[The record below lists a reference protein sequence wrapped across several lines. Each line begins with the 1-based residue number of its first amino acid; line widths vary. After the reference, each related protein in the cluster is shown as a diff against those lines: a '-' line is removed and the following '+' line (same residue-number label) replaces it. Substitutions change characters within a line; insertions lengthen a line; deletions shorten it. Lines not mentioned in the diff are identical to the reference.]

1 MDLARRLSYRRGEE
15 GTVADRSAGDGRTA
29 GTVTGAAGAEST
41 AELGRR
47 VLRLRTERGFTQR
60 QLAEPAYT
68 AAYVSTLEAG
78 KVRPSEAAL
87 RHLADRLGVSYE
99 ELTTGRSPR
108 DATRLRA
115 ALTDARRALATG
127 AAEDATGLF
136 EEVRD
141 EAERLG
147 FAEERSAAL
156 LGLGDCALE
165 TGELTLARDH
175 FEDVERLLAGEPLP
189 RRIPA
194 IRGRAVAHLLAGE
207 LRYSCYLLESAI
219 DELNASGL
227 HDPYAL
233 LLLYTAA
240 IAPYMDMGAHARAVR
255 AAELALALAPSV
267 DDPGLIARMHRGVA
281 RTLIAEGRT
290 AEADA
295 SLAKAQELYEQLRIH
310 TDLAHCHWMRGYV
323 HAQDGNLERAERE
336 LRTAR
341 DMLASKRAA
350 LFTVQVEVELA
361 DVLRRRGR
369 TAEAEALL
377 LPLLAR
383 SPAPEPVDA
392 PGPVETPEPATA
404 PEAAPEP
411 ATGPG
416 ATPEPATD
424 PGAAPGPMTTP
435 GAAPEPATTPEATPG
450 PMTTQGGPG
459 ATADEAG
466 LTAERGAVHAG
477 GAHRLL
483 GLIADERGDVEA
495 AEEHYCAALSLLER
509 TGAAGDLADLCRLL
523 GDLLRREG
531 RLEAAMD
538 AYRTGLGHRAA
549 PGTTTLGPAPAEPPM

>member
-1 MDLARRLSYRRGEE
+1 MSE
-15 GTVADRSAGDGRTA
+15 RSAGDGRTTA
-29 GTVTGAAGAEST
+29 DATGEI
-41 AELGRR
+41 GRR

-78 KVRPSEAAL
+78 RVRPSEAAL
-87 RHLADRLGVSYE
+87 RHLAGRLGVTYE

-115 ALTDARRALATG
+115 GLTDARRALATG
-127 AAEDATGLF
+127 AAEDAAALF
-136 EEVRD
+136 LD
-141 EAERLG
+141 LHTEAERLG
-147 FAEERSAAL
+147 FAEERAAAQ

-165 TGELTLARDH
+165 TGELSTARDH
-175 FEDVERLLAGEPLP
+175 FEAVERLLAEEPLP
-189 RRIPA
+189 RRVPA

-207 LRYSCYLLESAI
+207 LRYSCYLLESAL

-227 HDPYAL
+227 HDPGAL

-240 IAPYMDMGAHARAVR
+240 IGPYMDMGAHGRAMR
-255 AAELALALAPSV
+255 AAELALALAPQV
-267 DDPGLIARMHRGVA
+267 DDPGLVARMHRGVA

-377 LPLLAR
+377 LPLLTR
-383 SPAPEPVDA
+383 SAEADGEVPAEAQGEA
-392 PGPVETPEPATA
+392 PAGTE
-404 PEAAPEP
+404 
-411 ATGPG
+411 G
-416 ATPEPATD
+416 
-424 PGAAPGPMTTP
+424 
-435 GAAPEPATTPEATPG
+435 
-450 PMTTQGGPG
+450 
-459 ATADEAG
+459 AG

-483 GLIADERGDVEA
+483 GLIADERGDA
-495 AEEHYCAALSLLER
+495 DTAEEHYCAALSLLER

-549 PGTTTLGPAPAEPPM
+549 PGTTTLGPAPAEPPV

>member
-1 MDLARRLSYRRGEE
+1 M
-15 GTVADRSAGDGRTA
+15 
-29 GTVTGAAGAEST
+29 TGAAGAEST

-383 SPAPEPVDA
+383 SPAPEPVNA
-392 PGPVETPEPATA
+392 PGPVETPEPATT

-411 ATGPG
+411 MTAQG
-416 ATPEPATD
+416 ATPKPA
-424 PGAAPGPMTTP
+424 TTP
-435 GAAPEPATTPEATPG
+435 GAAPEPATAQGATPKPATAPGATPEPATTPEATPG
-450 PMTTQGGPG
+450 PMTAQGGPD
-459 ATADEAG
+459 ATADDAG

>member
-1 MDLARRLSYRRGEE
+1 M
-15 GTVADRSAGDGRTA
+15 
-29 GTVTGAAGAEST
+29 TGAAGAEST
-41 AELGRR
+41 AEIGRR

-115 ALTDARRALATG
+115 AVTDARRALATG
-127 AAEDATGLF
+127 AAEDAAGLF
-136 EEVRD
+136 AEVRD

-165 TGELTLARDH
+165 TGDLTVARDH
-175 FEDVERLLAGEPLP
+175 FEAVERLLAGEPLP

-207 LRYSCYLLESAI
+207 LRYSCYLLESSI

-290 AEADA
+290 TEADA

-383 SPAPEPVDA
+383 TPAAGAANTAGEPD
-392 PGPVETPEPATA
+392 
-404 PEAAPEP
+404 
-411 ATGPG
+411 
-416 ATPEPATD
+416 
-424 PGAAPGPMTTP
+424 AAPG
-435 GAAPEPATTPEATPG
+435 EA
-450 PMTTQGGPG
+450 GPG
-459 ATADEAG
+459 EAG
-466 LTAERGAVHAG
+466 LTADRGAVHAG

-483 GLIADERGDVEA
+483 GLIADERGDAEA